1 MGFFSRFA
9 TTFDELSAATFVTI
23 RVEAAKQAN
32 AKKKEYGELLEDPT
46 FLTVSEVDDLFN
58 MPASEARAKMQAMN
72 TETPAQP
79 KPEAPKAKKP
89 AASKPETSSN

>member
-9 TTFDELSAATFVTI
+9 TTFDELSTATFVTI

-32 AKKKEYGELLEDPT
+32 AKKKEYGELLADPT

-58 MPASEARAKMQAMN
+58 MPASEARAKMQEMN
-72 TETPAQP
+72 KAPEQPQPAENTQP
-79 KPEAPKAKKP
+79 QQ
-89 AASKPETSSN
+89 TSN